1 MALRIDRAIIRGW
14 IDNTKP
20 GVTRGGLELVG
31 MSRPVQMILRG
42 NCWRDLAGT
51 RLDFTNPHPEA
62 QEEEVSVLQGL
73 QRGVVGDM
81 TASKRVRVA
90 HIKLEELDDY
100 IESQKEVPFDWHNC
114 LYLEWFSLVNGR
126 VVIETTDF
134 ELKLS
139 THKWELDEEGEI
151 KQRVE
156 NTVAI
161 EHFQE
166 IMHHAVEAESQVN
179 DEITGEADEFEWEKR
194 LRIRDSLEE
203 AAMFLG
209 EAKMEEISVEDHLE
223 ESVKGR
229 HALVKHAHKVQTDVL
244 LYLGNSFLDDGARG
258 ELAMALGYVLDSLNE
273 AWPEKDIEMENGYR
287 IAILK
292 RAMEACNVAV
302 SSCNTLEMED
312 DGYRLLREDIF
323 KLRDHM
329 IDETHALRDGNDDQE

>member
-1 MALRIDRAIIRGW
+1 MALRIDKAIIRGW
-14 IDNTKP
+14 IDNTTP
-20 GVTRGGLELVG
+20 GITRGGLELVG
-31 MSRPVQMILRG
+31 MSRPVQIILRG

-51 RLDFTNPHPEA
+51 RLDFTNPHPEEQ
-62 QEEEVSVLQGL
+62 QEEASILQGL

-90 HIKLEELDDY
+90 HIKLEELDEY
-100 IESQKEVPFDWHNC
+100 IESQKEVPFDWRNC

-126 VVIETTDF
+126 VVIEATDF

-139 THKWELDEEGEI
+139 THKWELDEAAEI

-156 NTVAI
+156 NTTAI

-166 IMHHAVEAESQVN
+166 IMHHAVEAESQVRDN
-179 DEITGEADEFEWEKR
+179 VLGEVDEFEWEKR
-194 LRIRDSLEE
+194 LRIKDSLEE

-209 EAKMEEISVEDHLE
+209 EAEVNKVSLEDQLE
-223 ESVKGR
+223 ENVKGR
-229 HALVKHAHKVQTDVL
+229 HQLVKAAHQVQTDVL

-258 ELAMALGYVLDSLNE
+258 DLAMALGYVLDSLNE
-273 AWPEKDIEMENGYR
+273 SWPEKEIEMENGYR

-292 RAMEACNVAV
+292 RAMEACNIAV

-312 DGYRLLREDIF
+312 DGYKLLSEDIL
-323 KLRDHM
+323 KLRDKM
-329 IDETHALRDGNDDQE
+329 VDETHLLRDEKKDS